1 MFNRWIAASTASVCL
16 LALSACGAGS
26 PVLRSATTGDL
37 SPCPS
42 APHCVNSQAPQS
54 DERHHIAPLRYT
66 GSPAAAREKLT
77 RVLKRMESQ
86 GYAVVKSEGD
96 YVYATYTTGVMQYV
110 DDLEFVF
117 SQKEPGVI
125 HVRSSSRIGYAD
137 MGANR
142 QHVEEVRT
150 AFTVAKS

>member
-1 MFNRWIAASTASVCL
+1 MWKQSTAALTASLL
-16 LALSACGAGS
+16 LAGCGAGS
-26 PVLRSATTGDL
+26 PALRSSVSGELA
-37 SPCPS
+37 PCGS
-42 APHCVNSQAPQS
+42 APRCVNSQAS
-54 DERHHIAPLRYT
+54 GERHAIAPLRYT
-66 GSPAAAREKLT
+66 GSPTAAREKLT

-86 GYAVVKSEGD
+86 GYTVVKSEGD
-96 YVYATYTTGVMQYV
+96 YVYATYTTGIMKYV

-117 SQKEPGVI
+117 SQREPGVI

-137 MGANR
+137 AGANR